1 MGMGVATF
9 FSFTFGYLIII
20 SLNTGL
26 AYEISRK
33 RNKPEKI
40 GIFYQR
46 ALIVNF
52 LICALTITPLLY
64 VSKKFIVLFE
74 HIDNE
79 TAKVISEY
87 LFQLL
92 PSIYCFAFFD
102 TTQTFLQTQ
111 GHILAPLIVQIVSV
125 FMHMFLINHIGAAWS
140 KNFTDIFCCVAI
152 YIYIITL
159 ETPLKSWV

>member
-1 MGMGVATF
+1 MGMGVATV

-52 LICALTITPLLY
+52 LICAVTITPLLY
-64 VSKKFIVLFE
+64 ISKKLIVFFD
-74 HIDNE
+74 HID
-79 TAKVISEY
+79 
-87 LFQLL
+87 
-92 PSIYCFAFFD
+92 
-102 TTQTFLQTQ
+102 
-111 GHILAPLIVQIVSV
+111 
-125 FMHMFLINHIGAAWS
+125 
-140 KNFTDIFCCVAI
+140 
-152 YIYIITL
+152 
-159 ETPLKSWV
+159 

>member
-1 MGMGVATF
+1 M
-9 FSFTFGYLIII
+9 
-20 SLNTGL
+20 
-26 AYEISRK
+26 
-33 RNKPEKI
+33 
-40 GIFYQR
+40 
-46 ALIVNF
+46 
-52 LICALTITPLLY
+52 LY
-64 VSKKFIVLFE
+64 VSKKLIVLFD
-74 HIDNE
+74 HIDDE

-102 TTQTFLQTQ
+102 TTQTYLQSQ

-152 YIYIITL
+152 YIYIVTL
-159 ETPLKSWV
+159 ETPLKSWIEWTMKCIKGWGTHLKFLEVIGLSTYL